1 MKVVLLETIDGL
13 GVVGQEVK
21 VKDGYAR
28 NYLVPQGKALNASDS
43 NLKAFKDKIDAK
55 IRQEAKN
62 KEHAEKLAEDLNS
75 QVLSFEVKTGQEG
88 KLFGSVTAANI
99 FDALGEKGY
108 EIDKK
113 KIVLSEPIRHV
124 GTHEVQVRLYPGIAA
139 ALKVEVKAAEGEE
152 EAAE

>member
-28 NYLVPQGKALNASDS
+28 NYLVPQGKAL
-43 NLKAFKDKIDAK
+43 KAFKDKIDAK
-55 IRQEAKN
+55 IRQEVKN